1 MLVRLLAES
10 LGSGS
15 RSPSSSEA
23 VDVRG
28 GARALPPVNASRAN
42 ARGTLP
48 ARLPARS
55 SSSWRA
61 VGLSGS
67 ARLDDGDAHKSRV
80 GGVFVDAERKN
91 KRKKAV
97 RAFDVR
103 EDLAKTFSFGFEPA
117 GLDLECPSRE
127 EEDVLLHDA
136 DADPWGLG
144 LKQEWSDAID
154 WGDST

>member
-1 MLVRLLAES
+1 MLIR
-10 LGSGS
+10 
-15 RSPSSSEA
+15 
-23 VDVRG
+23 
-28 GARALPPVNASRAN
+28 RATS
-42 ARGTLP
+42 
-48 ARLPARS
+48 S

-67 ARLDDGDAHKSRV
+67 ARLGDGDAHKSRV

-91 KRKKAV
+91 VLRKKAV

-103 EDLAKTFSFGFEPA
+103 EDPAKTFSFGFEPA

>member
-1 MLVRLLAES
+1 
-10 LGSGS
+10 
-15 RSPSSSEA
+15 
-23 VDVRG
+23 
-28 GARALPPVNASRAN
+28 
-42 ARGTLP
+42 
-48 ARLPARS
+48 
-55 SSSWRA
+55 
-61 VGLSGS
+61 VGLRGS
-67 ARLDDGDAHKSRV
+67 ARLDDGAARKSRV

-91 KRKKAV
+91 VSRKKAV